1 MISLPPVTGRWF
13 PLRDRAI
20 FRLTGSDRV
29 RYLNGQVTN
38 ELAGRPLEREAVAAC
53 LCTIKGRVE
62 ALVWIR
68 ADGDSLILDGEL
80 AQRELLHARLERY
93 LIADDCEITDESDH
107 LLLTHHFIEEGP
119 GVNCHRFATG
129 GRDLLLC
136 QGDPDPFDAALLL
149 DESEVAWH
157 QLRAMIPMAGREITG
172 GEFPAELGLDE
183 LAVSFHK
190 GCYLGQEVISRIE
203 SVGRVKRRLRLIES
217 PSPLEQGVP
226 VESVH
231 GENGVTTRATVPH
244 GEKSQ
249 LGMAI
254 FKISQTNE
262 KLVDNQLVAVISDEA
277 PIK

>member
-1 MISLPPVTGRWF
+1 MIPLPPVTGRWF

-20 FRLTGSDRV
+20 FRLTGPDRV

-38 ELAGRPLEREAVAAC
+38 DLENRSLEREAVAAC

-93 LIADDCEITDESDH
+93 LIADDCEITDESDR
-107 LLLTHHFIEEGP
+107 LLLVHHFIEGGP
-119 GVNCHRFATG
+119 GVDCRRFAAG

-136 QGDPDPFDAALLL
+136 KGDPDPFDVALLL
-149 DESEVAWH
+149 DESEVARH
-157 QLRAMIPMAGREITG
+157 QLHAMIPAAGREITG
-172 GEFPAELGLDE
+172 EEFPAELGLDE

-190 GCYLGQEVISRIE
+190 GCYLGQEVLSRIE
-203 SVGRVKRRLRLIES
+203 SVGRVKRRLTLIES
-217 PSPLEQGVP
+217 PFPLAQGVP
-226 VESVH
+226 VVSLH
-231 GENGVTTRATVPH
+231 GENGMTTRATVPH

-254 FKISQTNE
+254 FKISQENE
-262 KLVDNQLVAVISDEA
+262 KLIDNQPVAVVPSDT
-277 PIK
+277 P